1 MSDGQSWEAK
11 KDEVWK
17 RIVELEGSVKDLSG
31 RLGSVKA
38 LAESRVSVDEKTA
51 NDAAK
56 KAVDGAKR
64 VKEAADVVAGLSSSI
79 EQLKKS
85 LPDVLDKVGQVTTM
99 YQDGKRDKE
108 LSEAILKEF
117 KALQDSLKNIL
128 DNAKKQGDEV
138 SAKVQIVGQ
147 QAQNVNEL
155 KTQTANNA
163 AEVKACSEKSI
174 SLKAELQSAKN
185 DFDNVLATA
194 KDSLSALHDAKEEE
208 LNAVVKE
215 KTELLDALKE
225 EKSAALDEIVNK
237 YTKQHDSMLKDKKEA
252 IEALV
257 AAADKSFN
265 ELKEKIESLLPGATS
280 AGLASAFRDRKE
292 TIHGTKS
299 RWIWGVFASSVMLVI
314 LGGCSL
320 FGWLPDQGVVVS
332 IAGRSVIVVGLV
344 FIEEFCRRNYNVA
357 ARLTEAYAY
366 KEVLSTSYLGYKKE
380 MNEMVMPK
388 VNEDAP
394 NVKGS
399 AVLMQTLLQKLGEEP
414 GCDVFDKERQVVGVG
429 SLIDAIGKTD
439 GKPEKPV
446 PDATGMLNAQFASSK
461 LSAKVTWPVVV
472 FAGVLVVA
480 ISVILCFFITY
491 GAIGGRSGVV
501 RTEMCEKN
509 NVILQ
514 APVMPTSVGVISNT
528 VTNK

>member
-237 YTKQHDSMLKDKKEA
+237 LEFEIKPIIGNYVRQHEQLY
-252 IEALV
+252 EALEGDPV
-257 AAADKSFN
+257 TIRYLDPPLHEFVPTEEAD
-265 ELKEKIESLLPGATS
+265 I
-280 AGLASAFRDRKE
+280 
-292 TIHGTKS
+292 
-299 RWIWGVFASSVMLVI
+299 
-314 LGGCSL
+314 
-320 FGWLPDQGVVVS
+320 
-332 IAGRSVIVVGLV
+332 
-344 FIEEFCRRNYNVA
+344 
-357 ARLTEAYAY
+357 
-366 KEVLSTSYLGYKKE
+366 KK
-380 MNEMVMPK
+380 
-388 VNEDAP
+388 
-394 NVKGS
+394 
-399 AVLMQTLLQKLGEEP
+399 
-414 GCDVFDKERQVVGVG
+414 
-429 SLIDAIGKTD
+429 AIG
-439 GKPEKPV
+439 EKLETNIFAYPV
-446 PDATGMLNAQFASSK
+446 SKK
-461 LSAKVTWPVVV
+461 LSLK
-472 FAGVLVVA
+472 
-480 ISVILCFFITY
+480 ISDYIL
-491 GAIGGRSGVV
+491 
-501 RTEMCEKN
+501 
-509 NVILQ
+509 NVCYFKF
-514 APVMPTSVGVISNT
+514 T
-528 VTNK
+528 